1 MKMKKINQRRGKEL
15 QIRKKRKQLKSSL
28 GRFMNFPSIIH
39 GTVKI
44 SHKTSNT
51 RLQRII
57 AETLLDLNGYTIPKV
72 LSVASDSGTHK
83 GEMAFEVGVADGLN
97 FHYID
102 EETYTDLIKPL
113 KTRKSFPVLDT
124 LIIVLYH
131 YTKNGKQIPLNFDH
145 HLIRF
150 TFKKGELNAYIF
162 HMKGIRRMPL
172 DDLLHQLI
180 DRIKEKMTKNQLK
193 TFNIEY
199 FRTL

>member
-1 MKMKKINQRRGKEL
+1 MSK
-15 QIRKKRKQLKSSL
+15 KKRKQQKSSL
-28 GRFMNFPSIIH
+28 GRFTNFPSIIH

-57 AETLLDLNGYTIPKV
+57 AEALRDLNGYTTRQV
-72 LSVASDSGTHK
+72 LSVASDSGTRK
-83 GEMAFEVGVADGLN
+83 GEVSFEVGVADGLN

-102 EETYTDLIKPL
+102 EETYTEIIKPL
-113 KTRKSFPVLDT
+113 KARKSFPVLDV

-131 YTKNGKQIPLNFDH
+131 YTKNGKTIPLNFDH
-145 HLIRF
+145 HLLRF
-150 TFKKGELNAYIF
+150 TFKKGELNAYLF

-180 DRIKEKMTKNQLK
+180 NRIKGKMTKNRLK
-193 TFNIEY
+193 TFKIES